1 MFEIDLRNS
10 HQIDQESR
18 DYYRLETSPGRCTYA
33 LFFHSILI
41 LSLPKKS
48 FVSQWIYGRW
58 AGDHLLF
65 TNTIEK
71 FGQQNN
77 NLWKSNWTKQNAHF
91 MQGFIYSIDETPYIV
106 LMLSVRRVSLVHTV
120 CEMGKQWNGC

>member
-10 HQIDQESR
+10 HQIDQNSR
-18 DYYRLETSPGRCTYA
+18 DYYRLETSPGRCIYA
-33 LFFHSILI
+33 LFFPILI

-48 FVSQWIYGRW
+48 FVLQWICGRW

-71 FGQQNN
+71 FGQQKKTIFENPIEPN
-77 NLWKSNWTKQNAHF
+77 KMHILCKASST
-91 MQGFIYSIDETPYIV
+91 
-106 LMLSVRRVSLVHTV
+106 LSTRHLTLS
-120 CEMGKQWNGC
+120 